1 MAVLTLC
8 LQAATIVGMF
18 EAVSRQ
24 SLKLALAELAGN
36 TAMGK
41 GKYSGRRLIGTVLK
55 ATITRNF

>member
-8 LQAATIVGMF
+8 LQTATIVGMF

-41 GKYSGRRLIGTVLK
+41 GISTV
-55 ATITRNF
+55 AVG